1 MTNNS
6 ADNLGLIETDP
17 AQILGA
23 MPAKEYTYAKA
34 DESLRLMHTHSWI
47 AHGQCSELQ

>member
-34 DESLRLMHTHSWI
+34 DEPLLLMYKHSWI